1 MSRILKLTYHG
12 AILSKKNSKRIIRN
26 RRTGA
31 PMMMS
36 NKAAKDNEN
45 SMVDE
50 FSIQTLNQES
60 PIAHCMIA
68 IRIYEPNFQRRD
80 IDNQATS
87 ILEALVKAEVIVDDS
102 FKCVEELNVK
112 FGGVD
117 LGDPRAVIVI
127 TER

>member
-36 NKAAKDNEN
+36 DKAAKDNET

-87 ILEALVKAEVIVDDS
+87 ILDALVKAEVIVDDS

>member
-1 MSRILKLTYHG
+1 
-12 AILSKKNSKRIIRN
+12 
-26 RRTGA
+26 
-31 PMMMS
+31 MMMS

-50 FSIQTLNQES
+50 FSIQTLDQDN
-60 PIAHCMIA
+60 PVTHCMID
-68 IRIYEPNFQRRD
+68 IKLYEPNFQRRD
-80 IDNQATS
+80 LDNQATS
-87 ILEALVKAEVIVDDS
+87 ILDALVKAEVIVDDS

-117 LGDPRAVIVI
+117 REDPRAVIVI

>member
-1 MSRILKLTYHG
+1 MSRVLKLTYHG
-12 AILSKKNSKRIIRN
+12 VILSKKNSKRIIRN

-45 SMVDE
+45 NMVDE

-87 ILEALVKAEVIVDDS
+87 ILDALAKAEVIVDDS

-117 LGDPRAVIVI
+117 REDPRAVIVI